1 MMEAKPIPG
10 AGAIFEAM
18 KSSVAAHVH
27 FLVSQKSRERHRPSA
42 FYSPMNSTP
51 APSLQL
57 FFDTINAF
65 QKTGALKA
73 AIDLDL
79 FTAIG
84 QTSSTASEIAARC
97 QCPERG
103 IRILSD
109 SLTIFGFLAKE
120 DGRYSLTPDTAAF
133 LDRSS
138 RTYIGAAAE
147 FFLSPG
153 IVEGFSD
160 LASTIRKGSV
170 HQSELGTTAPDHPV
184 WIKFARAMGPMMIP
198 AAHGAAALVT
208 LDPSR
213 DCRILDIAASHAAYG
228 IAMAERSPRA
238 HLVALDWEAV
248 LTVARENA
256 RAAGLG
262 DRFST
267 IVGDAFTVD
276 LGSGYDVVLVPN
288 FLHHFNRADCVRFL
302 RRVQAALVPGGRV
315 VIVEFVPNDDRISP
329 PPAAS
334 FSLVMLGTT
343 PEGDAYTFAEY
354 QSMLAEAGF
363 REPALHPLPPTAESA
378 VIAER

>member
-1 MMEAKPIPG
+1 
-10 AGAIFEAM
+10 
-18 KSSVAAHVH
+18 
-27 FLVSQKSRERHRPSA
+27 
-42 FYSPMNSTP
+42 MNSTS

-57 FFDTINAF
+57 FFDTINGF

-84 QTSSTASEIAARC
+84 QSPATASEIAARC

-109 SLTIFGFLAKE
+109 SLTIFGFLVKQN
-120 DGRYSLTPDTAAF
+120 GRYSLTPDSATL
-133 LDRSS
+133 LDRNSG
-138 RTYIGAAAE
+138 TYIGGAAE
-147 FFLSPG
+147 FFLSPA
-153 IVEGFSD
+153 IIEGFSD
-160 LASTIRKGSV
+160 LASTIRQGSV
-170 HQSELGTTAPDHPV
+170 HHSELGTIEPNHPV

-198 AAHGAAALVT
+198 AARGAAELVT
-208 LDPSR
+208 LEASR
-213 DCRILDIAASHAAYG
+213 DFRILDIAASHGAYG
-228 IAMAERSPRA
+228 IAMAEKNPRA

-248 LTVARENA
+248 LTVAAENA

-262 DRFST
+262 NRFST

-276 LGSGYDVVLVPN
+276 LGTGYNVVLVPN

-302 RRVQAALVPGGRV
+302 SRVQAALVPGGQV
-315 VIVEFVPNDDRISP
+315 VIVEFVPNEDRITP

-334 FSLVMLGTT
+334 FSLIMLGTT

-378 VIAER
+378 VIAAK